1 MEVNNLIHKLKKKN
15 VMCQEEMTAKLSKS

>member
-1 MEVNNLIHKLKKKN
+1 MHKLKKKN